1 MANSPKTTNV
11 EAIPSKYIDLW
22 LGMAIMSGRSS
33 FSNPRQAL
41 FLVLLMLMLPFASQ
55 VQAENPVHEP
65 EEPTHSEPIL
75 VEGLPP
81 LVCGDEL
88 CERPLRMYD
97 REGRDAE
104 MDYGWWQAYGPDLDW
119 NGMDDRLQRVLDGMD
134 SASPTAIIGPDGQ
147 KTVAI
152 VVDYAWH
159 PAESEIT
166 DLTSTLDHHGWIGT
180 ENGAW
185 FEVLRSID
193 SIVVDKVPVSALMDI
208 YHLDGVVVIEMQN
221 IMAPLNDVASK
232 AALARPSEEYGN
244 AANELGYYGTGV
256 VIAVMD
262 TGVDNEHRSLNDFDD
277 VDDAPDADATSYN
290 DQKWLAGFDATSPN
304 PNPDGTTDPDDGNG
318 HGTHVAGSALG
329 TGDSSRLHRGT
340 APGAA
345 LVDIKVLTD
354 GGGTNSQASLA
365 GIQWMINN
373 KDTDWGVNS
382 SYRGIQVASMSYGS
396 VGSPLNPGDQGDN
409 GTSAEAALINQATE
423 EGIICVVA
431 IGNDGSNRV
440 PSPGSADGAI
450 TVGSVN
456 DKNTILRDDDE
467 HSDFSNWG
475 PRLSDGDDDD
485 WDELKPDITS
495 YGHNIVSATYATSLP
510 VPGDAGLADDQ
521 YDSKSGTSMATP
533 IASGVVALMLEA
545 DPSLTPQEV
554 KDILRNSSEQRG
566 DPSDDSISDRWNDK
580 YGFGIIDASCAV
592 NSILGNACEN
602 GYVVKESKSDVNISY
617 PVNGTW
623 LLSDSFSRISGTVN
637 TTEIDYQRVE
647 LYIDQHFS
655 NQGPKMLMD
664 WTEANGTMENWFLD
678 IEVQDSWVDYS
689 DNERF
694 LLLHARTSDDDGNIS
709 NVAYRKFKVS
719 RESIIIDTPIARN
732 PLEGTVEVSGQ
743 VEGVEHDKI
752 EYRVDNGDW
761 LFGGLILENNQPG
774 DDGESSWS
782 FNWDTTEF
790 EDGFRELSVRMV
802 NKSGKI
808 SQSTSRSYTI
818 DNVEP
823 APSLRFIGDLEILNR
838 GMPAED
844 AYQGSLLELNF
855 EVYNAGDKDASDIF
869 VRLVAPGDESEVY
882 PSQGVVPE
890 LKKGESVEITLFWS
904 ATIAGIHEVKIEID
918 PNNAQGDPDSS
929 DNILSFDYEILE
941 RPDQPVLRYLAGA
954 VTTLPVV
961 PLEDQSF
968 SIKLRIDNLG
978 TSDAFSLDLT
988 LEHWVSDAGW
998 QLVDE
1003 EFISFIPGATI
1014 ESGYTTVDF
1023 THQANDVGVVLYRAS
1038 LTGDGVENEFSQYT
1052 FSVVVSDVSSV
1063 VGSTTLSLAN
1073 GEYPVAFAGIESSTL
1088 VFTSIDNELH
1098 VRSLSDDL
1106 LLLTD
1111 TLIDDNW
1118 EGQLDVYQR
1127 EDGLVHAAW
1136 TSREESDQGYFMTSI
1151 AMTSFSSTGQMLP
1164 VHKHLTPLKI
1174 SEGKYWGLDLT
1185 EDEGTMVL
1193 SAYYRN
1199 ISTGGSWSD
1208 LTSIFSIHSS
1218 NPDEGQSWSN
1228 PALHLSD
1235 VDIHPDDGD
1244 SLATSLD
1251 GETLH
1256 ILYQEERDDVT
1267 GVARSGLMYTRGDL
1281 LTTSWS
1287 YQSSIG
1293 DRASSAQ
1300 IAIVGDGDE
1309 QTIFASWIEGSSE
1322 NAEIVSIATQGDWDE
1337 DLERTDAPGASVL
1350 LYNSRGDMIEV
1361 IYNEITVRG
1370 EVVRYGLL
1378 KVDNDQPVYGLGNIV
1393 SENGVLGYS
1402 MNNQDGILFLVSET
1416 GRFSM
1421 QKFLVDSEQEA
1432 EEPQSLL
1439 EQLLEPLPG
1448 SDENKVRIFIGIVTT
1463 LILIFAM
1470 VVISLRSSRK
1480 EDHALDALVVEED
1493 EIAILVQVEEDD
1505 VEEELVATVPVS
1517 APIQFEIEEP
1527 TLSEELEAKSIAGEG
1542 NARLN
1547 RRMKRK
1553 QDREISEIVSQGLPP
1568 LPTPLPLPAI
1578 PHGEPA
1584 PQLPVAEIDD
1594 MALPP
1599 LAELPPLRRQAI
1611 CPACNANFPVTDLMR
1626 AQVICPIC
1634 SEGFNL

>member
-1 MANSPKTTNV
+1 M
-11 EAIPSKYIDLW
+11 D
-22 LGMAIMSGRSS
+22 GRSTNA
-33 FSNPRQAL
+33 NPRQGL
-41 FLVLLMLMLPFASQ
+41 FLVFLMLLLPFASQ
-55 VQAENPVHEP
+55 VQAHIDPIEAQ
-65 EEPTHSEPIL
+65 EPTHAPPIL

-81 LVCGDEL
+81 LLCGDEL

-97 REGRDAE
+97 RQGRDAE
-104 MDYGWWQAYGPDLDW
+104 LEYGWWQAYGPDLDW

-134 SASPTAIIGPDGQ
+134 SASPTAILGPDGR

-159 PAESEIT
+159 PTEAEIT
-166 DLTSTLDHHGWIGT
+166 ALSETLAEHGWIGP
-180 ENGAW
+180 ESGAW
-185 FEVLRSID
+185 FQVLRSID

-208 YHLDGVVVIEMQN
+208 YHLEGVVVIEMQN
-221 IMAPLNDVASK
+221 VMAPLNNVASK
-232 AALARPSEEYGN
+232 AALARPSAEYGN
-244 AANELGYYGTGV
+244 TANELGYYGTGV

-277 VDDAPDADATSYN
+277 VDDAPDEDSSSYN
-290 DQKWLAGFDATSPN
+290 DQKWVAGFDATSPN
-304 PNPDGTTDPDDGNG
+304 PNSDGTTDPDDGNG

-329 TGDSSRLHRGT
+329 TGDASREHRGT

-382 SYRGIQVASMSYGS
+382 TYRGIQVASMSYGS
-396 VGSPLNPGDQGDN
+396 VGTPLNSEDQGDN
-409 GTSAEAALINQATE
+409 GTSAEASLINQATE

-495 YGHNIVSATYATSLP
+495 YGHNIISATYAAS
-510 VPGDAGLADDQ
+510 VPITGEGALADDQ

-545 DPSLTPQEV
+545 DSTLTPQEV
-554 KDILRNSSEQRG
+554 KDILRNSSEERG
-566 DPSDDSISDRWNDK
+566 DPSEESTSERWNDK
-580 YGFGIIDASCAV
+580 YGFGIIDASCAI
-592 NSILGNACEN
+592 NSILGNPCEN
-602 GYVVKESKSDVNISY
+602 GYVVKESKSDVNIRF

-623 LLSDSFSRISGTVN
+623 LLSDTYTRLSGAVN

-655 NQGPKMLMD
+655 NQGPKLLMD
-664 WTEANGTMENWFLD
+664 WTEANGTMDNWFLD
-678 IEVQDSWVDYS
+678 IEVKDSWVEYS

-694 LLLHARTSDDDGNIS
+694 LLLHARTTDDDGNVS

-719 RESIIIDTPIARN
+719 RENILIDTPIARN
-732 PLEGTVEVSGQ
+732 PLEGTVEVTGE
-743 VEGVEHDKI
+743 VEGVEHDQI
-752 EYRVDNGDW
+752 EYKVDDGDW
-761 LFGGLILENNQPG
+761 QFGGLVLENNQPG

-782 FNWDTTEF
+782 FTWDTTEYD
-790 EDGFRELSVRMV
+790 DGYRELSVRSV
-802 NKSGKI
+802 NKSGKV
-808 SQSTSRSYTI
+808 SQSASRSYTI

-823 APSLRFIGDLEILNR
+823 SPALRFTGDPEILNR
-838 GMPAED
+838 DMPAEN
-844 AYQGSLLELNF
+844 AYEGSLLEINF
-855 EVYNAGDKDASDIF
+855 EVYNAGDADASDIF

-882 PSQGVVPE
+882 PSQGLIPE
-890 LKKGESVEITLFWS
+890 LAKGESVQATLFWS
-904 ATIAGIHEVKIEID
+904 ATIAGVHEVRIELD
-918 PNNAQGDPDSS
+918 PNNAQGDLDTT
-929 DNILSFDYEILE
+929 DNVYTFNFEILE
-941 RPDQPVLRYLAGA
+941 RPDEPVLRYLPGA

-961 PLEDQSF
+961 PLEDQF
-968 SIKLRIDNLG
+968 FEIRIRIDNLG
-978 TSDAFSLDLT
+978 KSDAFSLDVL
-988 LEHWVSDAGW
+988 LEYWSPEDGW
-998 QLVDE
+998 LMVDE
-1003 EFISFIPGATI
+1003 ESISFVPGATI
-1014 ESGYTTVDF
+1014 ESGHTVVDF
-1023 THQANDVGVVLYRAS
+1023 NYIANDVGVILYRAT
-1038 LTGDGVENEFSQYT
+1038 LTGDGVESDFSQYT

-1088 VFTSIDNELH
+1088 VFTSVDGELH
-1098 VRSLSDDL
+1098 VRSLSDGL

-1118 EGQLDVYQR
+1118 EGELDVYQR

-1136 TSREESDQGYFMTSI
+1136 TSREQSEQGYYMTNI

-1164 VHKHLTPLKI
+1164 IHKHLTPLKI

-1185 EDEGTMVL
+1185 EDENTMVL
-1193 SAYYRN
+1193 SGYHRN

-1218 NPDEGQSWSN
+1218 NPDEGLSWSEPRN
-1228 PALHLSD
+1228 HISN

-1244 SLATSLD
+1244 SLASTLD
-1251 GETLH
+1251 GDTLH
-1256 ILYQEERDDVT
+1256 ILYQEERNDVT
-1267 GVARSGLMYTRGDL
+1267 GIARSGLMYTRGDL
-1281 LTTSWS
+1281 LSSSWS

-1293 DRASSAQ
+1293 DEASSAQ
-1300 IAIVGDGDE
+1300 IAIVEHNSE
-1309 QTIFASWIEGSSE
+1309 QTMFASWIEGAGE
-1322 NAEIVSIATQGDWDE
+1322 NAEVVTIATTGDWDE
-1337 DLERTDAPGASVL
+1337 DVERVQAPGATMVI
-1350 LYNSRGDMIEV
+1350 YNPRGHLIEV
-1361 IYNEITVRG
+1361 IFDEITIRG
-1370 EVVRYGLL
+1370 QVARYGLL
-1378 KVDNDQPVYGLGNIV
+1378 KIENDQPVIGLGNIV

-1448 SDENKVRIFIGIVTT
+1448 SDETKVRIFLGLVAFL
-1463 LILIFAM
+1463 LILFTL
-1470 VVISLRSSRK
+1470 VVISLRSTKK
-1480 EDHALDALVVEED
+1480 EDIALDDEEVEDD
-1493 EIAILVQVEEDD
+1493 EIAILVQVEDD
-1505 VEEELVATVPVS
+1505 DDFEEELVASVPVS
-1517 APIQFEIEEP
+1517 APIHVEMEEP
-1527 TLSEELEAKSIAGEG
+1527 TLLEELEAKSIAGEG

-1553 QDREISEIVSQGLPP
+1553 QEREIAEIIASTGLPP
-1568 LPTPLPLPAI
+1568 LPSPLPLPAI
-1578 PHGEPA
+1578 
-1584 PQLPVAEIDD
+1584 QDAEIVPTLPPVPEVDLG
-1594 MALPP
+1594 ALPP
-1599 LAELPPLRRQAI
+1599 LAELPPLRRQAV
-1611 CPACNANFPVTDLMR
+1611 CPACNANFPVTDMMR
-1626 AQVICPIC
+1626 AQVVCPIC
-1634 SEGFNL
+1634 GEKFSL